1 MLEFIKTF
9 LQRIN
14 IIVIIGL
21 LLIHFVFK
29 EVNLIFSLLYYL
41 FPLPVIITVIVSLSL
56 FQRKKIRAY
65 NLILAILLLVIW
77 LGRSFKINTT
87 ETIKESDV
95 EVVFWNATHKREFKH
110 VFDKVDNLPDVV
122 VLVEYHAVEL
132 AKLKLKFPNCF
143 YYWHDDSEIGIFSR
157 KPINIEQVFIGKD
170 ETTVISFTS
179 HGLNF
184 YAIDVASNVDVFRK
198 NQIAFVQE
206 CIESDKKTILLGDFN
221 TPLESKFLKDI
232 KNNFNHVLTE
242 KGNGFRETWFWNIPL
257 LSLDHIWVSK
267 DLDILNAEKIGT
279 FKSDHS
285 MIKAVIKR

>member
-1 MLEFIKTF
+1 M
-9 LQRIN
+9 
-14 IIVIIGL
+14 
-21 LLIHFVFK
+21 
-29 EVNLIFSLLYYL
+29 
-41 FPLPVIITVIVSLSL
+41 
-56 FQRKKIRAY
+56 
-65 NLILAILLLVIW
+65 IW
-77 LGRSFKINTT
+77 FGRSFKINTP
-87 ETIKESDV
+87 ETIHETDI
-95 EVVFWNATHKREFKH
+95 EVVFWNATHKREFKD

-143 YYWHDDSEIGIFSR
+143 YYWHDDSEIGIFS
-157 KPINIEQVFIGKD
+157 KKHIDIKQVFISED
-170 ETTVISFTS
+170 ETVVINFTS
-179 HGLNF
+179 HRLNF
-184 YAIDVASNVDVFRK
+184 YAIDVASSMTVFRK